1 MDRKAYEQKMRKIAN
16 SGVLEQYEHPKD
28 SRVITIPPSV
38 SVDFFEAAAFS
49 KKYQAAIRQRPEE
62 FKTYMRSNFKALE
75 KAFKH
80 PMVYGLIKFN
90 EGGESKIQPPFDLI
104 SEELKST
111 SSLFNRMS
119 GFESFSTLIHGNFK
133 TTPEK
138 HHAHER
144 VINSTWLNNG
154 TLLSN
159 KKIQVAEGDILYIAD
174 QFPHESPEEKR
185 ITLIN
190 FRL

>member
-1 MDRKAYEQKMRKIAN
+1 MDRKIYENNMREIAN

-28 SRVITIPPSV
+28 ERIVVIPPSI
-38 SVDFFEAAAFS
+38 SVEFFEAAAFS
-49 KKYQAAIRQRPEE
+49 EKYQAAIRQRPEQ
-62 FKTYMRSNFKALE
+62 FKTYMRANFKALV

-90 EGGESKIQPPFDLI
+90 EGQESKIQPPFNLI

-111 SSLFNRMS
+111 ATLFNRMS
-119 GFESFSTLIHGNFK
+119 GFEEFSTLIHGNFK
-133 TTPEK
+133 TTPEID
-138 HHAHER
+138 HAHER

-159 KKIQVAEGDILYIAD
+159 KKIQVPEGDILYIAD
-174 QFPHESPEEKR
+174 YFPHESPDEKR